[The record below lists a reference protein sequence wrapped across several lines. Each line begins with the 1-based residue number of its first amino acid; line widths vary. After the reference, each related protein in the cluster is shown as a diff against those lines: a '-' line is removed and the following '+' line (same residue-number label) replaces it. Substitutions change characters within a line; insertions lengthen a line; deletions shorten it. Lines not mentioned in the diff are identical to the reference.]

1 MSKQDS
7 YKRNIIKHLYFSGQ
21 LSCAE
26 LSQLTDKSLPLTTK
40 VLNELIEEGSVQEL
54 GYALS
59 TGGRRPQTY
68 SLKSDL
74 MYVVA
79 VAMDQLITRMA
90 IVDMRNN
97 LIGEVEKVELKLN
110 NNPKAAEEL
119 RKNILKFIEKST
131 IPKSKIAGIG
141 IGMPGFIDVLKGI
154 NHSFLKISEG
164 SIVSYIESEV
174 GLPVLIDNDSSL
186 IALAELRLGE
196 AKNRQNVMVININ
209 WGVGLGMILN
219 GELFRGYNGFAGEF
233 SHIPLFTNNKMCSC
247 GKSGCL
253 ETETSLLVVAEKAVE
268 GLKKGKVSRLKNLV
282 LENIEETAAA
292 IMDAADKGDK
302 FAVELFSEAGYNI
315 GRGVAIL
322 IHLLNP
328 ELIVLSGRGAG
339 VGKLWLA
346 PIQQAINEHCIPKI
360 AENTEIKISSLG
372 FQAELIGAA
381 ALVME
386 NFDMLD
392 SALEKKSFD
401 DVVA

>member
-1 MSKQDS
+1 VSKQDS

-154 NHSFLKISEG
+154 NHSFLKISKG